1 MKNDGRAFGFIL
13 EQEDLARNECF
24 LVFTLSNF
32 PGFSSA
38 LAFVS
43 KIYLSFSNMMA
54 RKSKGRD
61 WVSKLRFC

>member
-43 KIYLSFSNMMA
+43 KKRGMMA